1 MRVPASI
8 RTRLSAWYAGVFAL
22 LLSGSALAGY
32 AFLQHTTEQRID
44 EYLAETAGAVAGAME
59 FERVSGK
66 PFETILEDVLEE
78 FRMHDIAVI
87 VLDRASNGMFKVDL
101 GARRR
106 STPPRTHAAQQVPD
120 LQTILA
126 STKPTDQTIF
136 ATGSGESGR
145 VRVGALPYR
154 LGRRD
159 IVIGAVRSL
168 DSQDRTLREARY
180 ALGFGIP
187 LLLLVATAG
196 GSLLARKSLDPVAAI
211 AEQAA
216 RIGATSL
223 HERVAVPNP
232 RDELGRLAAVLNDLL
247 ERLDRSFDEQRRL
260 MADASH
266 ELRTPVA
273 IISGEAELA
282 LSRDT
287 RSPAELRDALQRVR
301 AESDRLKRIVDDLF
315 LLARAESGDPIMVPR
330 EVYLGE
336 VAADSVRAV
345 RSLAEQKRVALSFMG
360 SEDLPF
366 RGDEALLRRLF
377 VNLLDNAIKYT
388 PSGGDVT
395 LSAERQNGDYLV
407 TVADTGPGIPPD
419 AQPHIFDRFYRSERD
434 RRTSATSGA
443 GLGLAIAA
451 WVAQTHGGSVSLE
464 SSTSRGTKFAVRL
477 PVPAEESSAR
487 PNANNAEVVEHSE
500 RR

>member
-1 MRVPASI
+1 MKAAASI
-8 RTRLSAWYAGVFAL
+8 RTRLSAWYAGAFAVLVSVFAL
-22 LLSGSALAGY
+22 AAY
-32 AFLQHTTEQRID
+32 VFLERATQQRID
-44 EYLAETAGAVAGAME
+44 EYLAETASAVAGAME

-66 PFETILEDVLEE
+66 PFETILNDVLEE
-78 FRMHDIAVI
+78 FRLGDIAVT
-87 VLDRASNGMFKVDL
+87 VLDRQSDSLWMVDL
-101 GARRR
+101 AARRR
-106 STPPRTHAAQQVPD
+106 STPPRTHAAQQLPD
-120 LQTILA
+120 LRTILA
-126 STKPTDQTIF
+126 NTAPKDPTTF
-136 ATGSGESGR
+136 ATGSGDAGP
-145 VRVGALPYR
+145 VRVVALPYR
-154 LGRRD
+154 LGRKD
-159 IVIGAVRSL
+159 IVIGAARSL
-168 DSQDRTLREARY
+168 ESQERTLREARY
-180 ALGFGIP
+180 ALGIGIP
-187 LLLLVATAG
+187 LILLVATAG
-196 GSLLARKSLDPVAAI
+196 GSLLARKSLEPVSAI

-216 RIGATSL
+216 RISATSL

-232 RDELGRLAAVLNDLL
+232 HDELGRLASVLNDLL

-282 LSRDT
+282 LSREG
-287 RSPAELRDALQRVR
+287 RSPAELREALEHVR
-301 AESDRLKRIVDDLF
+301 SESNRLKRIVDDLF
-315 LLARAESGDPIMVPR
+315 LLARAEAGDPIMVSR

-345 RSLAEQKRVALSFMG
+345 RSLAEQKHVALAFTG

-366 RGDEALLRRLF
+366 QGDEALLRRLF

-395 LSAERQNGDYLV
+395 LSAERQNGTYVV
-407 TVADTGPGIPPD
+407 TVADSGPGIPID

-451 WVAQTHGGSVSLE
+451 WVAQTHGGTVSLE
-464 SSTSRGTKFAVRL
+464 TSSSAGSRFAVRF
-477 PVPAEESSAR
+477 PAKS
-487 PNANNAEVVEHSE
+487 
-500 RR
+500 

>member
-1 MRVPASI
+1 MKVAASI
-8 RTRLSAWYAGVFAL
+8 RTRLSAWYVGAFAL
-22 LLSGSALAGY
+22 LLSIFALAAY
-32 AFLQHTTEQRID
+32 AFLGRVTQQRID

-59 FERVSGK
+59 FERGSGK
-66 PFETILEDVLEE
+66 PFDQTVEDVLEE
-78 FRMHDIAVI
+78 FRFRDIAVT
-87 VLDRASNGMFKVDL
+87 VFDRQQNQMLMVDL

-106 STPPRTHAAQQVPD
+106 STAPRTHAAQQLPD
-120 LQTILA
+120 LRTILA
-126 STKPTDQTIF
+126 RTRPEQQTQF
-136 ATGSGESGR
+136 ATGFGESGP
-145 VRVGALPYR
+145 VRVVALPYR
-154 LGRRD
+154 LGNRD
-159 IVIGAVRSL
+159 IVIGAARSL
-168 DSQDRTLREARY
+168 ESQETTLRETRY

-187 LLLLVATAG
+187 LMLIVATAG
-196 GSLLARKSLDPVAAI
+196 GSLLARKSLEPVSAI

-247 ERLDRSFDEQRRL
+247 GRLDRSFDEQRRL

-282 LSRDT
+282 LSRDG
-287 RSPAELRDALQRVR
+287 RSTAELRDALERVR
-301 AESDRLKRIVDDLF
+301 GESNRLKRIVDDLF
-315 LLARAESGDPIMVPR
+315 LLARAEAGDPITVPR

-345 RSLAEQKRVALSFMG
+345 RSLAEQKQVSLAFTG
-360 SEDLPF
+360 EEDLPF
-366 RGDEALLRRLF
+366 QGDEALLRRLF

-388 PSGGDVT
+388 PAGGDVT

-407 TVADTGPGIPPD
+407 TVSDTGPGIPPE
-419 AQPHIFDRFYRSERD
+419 AQPHIFDRFYRSDRD
-434 RRTSATSGA
+434 RRASATSGA

-451 WVAQTHGGSVSLE
+451 WVAQTHGGTVSLE
-464 SSTSRGTKFAVRL
+464 ESGSGGSRFAVRL
-477 PVPAEESSAR
+477 PVPTHE
-487 PNANNAEVVEHSE
+487 AN
-500 RR
+500 

>member
-1 MRVPASI
+1 MRAAASI
-8 RTRLSAWYAGVFAL
+8 RTRLSAWYAGAFAL
-22 LLSGSALAGY
+22 LLSIFALAAY
-32 AFLQHTTEQRID
+32 AFLGRVTQQRVD

-59 FERVSGK
+59 FARGSNK
-66 PFETILEDVLEE
+66 PFDQIVNDVLEE
-78 FRMHDIAVI
+78 FRLGDIAVT
-87 VLDRASNGMFKVDL
+87 VLDRERNEVSMLDL
-101 GARRR
+101 GTRRR
-106 STPPRTHAAQQVPD
+106 STPPRTHAAQQLPD
-120 LQTILA
+120 LRTILSRTRA
-126 STKPTDQTIF
+126 GDGTQF
-136 ATGSGESGR
+136 ATGIGDSGP
-145 VRVGALPYR
+145 VRVVALPYR
-154 LGRRD
+154 LGNRE
-159 IVIGAVRSL
+159 IVIGAARSL
-168 DSQDRTLREARY
+168 QSQETTLREARY
-180 ALGFGIP
+180 ALGIGIP
-187 LLLLVATAG
+187 FMLIVATAG
-196 GSLLARKSLDPVAAI
+196 GSLLARKSLEPVSAM

-282 LSRDT
+282 LSRET
-287 RSPAELRDALQRVR
+287 RSPEELRDALERVR
-301 AESDRLKRIVDDLF
+301 GESNRLKRIVEDLF
-315 LLARAESGDPIMVPR
+315 LLARAEAGDPIMVPR

-345 RSLAEQKRVALSFMG
+345 RSLAEHKRVTLAFNG

-366 RGDEALLRRLF
+366 QGDEALLRRLF

-388 PSGGDVT
+388 PAGGDVT

-407 TVADTGPGIPPD
+407 TVADTGPGIPPE
-419 AQPHIFDRFYRSERD
+419 AQPHVFDRFYRSDRD
-434 RRTSATSGA
+434 RRASATSGA

-451 WVAQTHGGSVSLE
+451 WVAQTHGGTVSLE
-464 SSTSRGTKFAVRL
+464 RSGSTGSRFAVRL
-477 PVPAEESSAR
+477 PVPD
-487 PNANNAEVVEHSE
+487 ANRS
-500 RR
+500 

>member
-1 MRVPASI
+1 MKGAASI
-8 RTRLSAWYAGVFAL
+8 RTRLSAWYAGAFAL
-22 LLSGSALAGY
+22 LLSLFALAGY
-32 AFLQHTTEQRID
+32 AFLQHTTQQRID

-66 PFETILEDVLEE
+66 PFDTLTTEVLEE
-78 FRMHDIAVI
+78 FRLQDIAVM
-87 VLDRASNGMFKVDL
+87 VLDRRTNEISMPDL

-106 STPPRTHAAQQVPD
+106 STPPRTHAAQQLPD
-120 LQTILA
+120 LPTILGR
-126 STKPTDQTIF
+126 TKPGDPTTF
-136 ATGSGESGR
+136 ATGMGDAGP
-145 VRVGALPYR
+145 VRVVALPYR
-154 LGRRD
+154 LGGRGGRD
-159 IVIGAVRSL
+159 IVIGAARSL
-168 DSQDRTLREARY
+168 QSQEKTLREARY
-180 ALGFGIP
+180 ALGLGIP
-187 LLLLVATAG
+187 LMLIVATAG
-196 GSLLARKSLDPVAAI
+196 GSLLARKSLEPVSAI

-216 RIGATSL
+216 RISARSL

-287 RSPAELRDALQRVR
+287 RSMAELREALERVR
-301 AESDRLKRIVDDLF
+301 AESDRLKQIVDDLF

-345 RSLAEQKRVALSFMG
+345 RSLAERKHVALAFTG
-360 SEDLPF
+360 NEDLPF
-366 RGDEALLRRLF
+366 QGDEALLRRLF

-388 PSGGDVT
+388 PAGGDVT
-395 LSAERQNGDYLV
+395 LSAERQNGYYVV
-407 TVADTGPGIPPD
+407 TVADTGPGIPPE
-419 AQPHIFDRFYRSERD
+419 AQPHIFDRFYRSDRD
-434 RRTSATSGA
+434 RRASATSGA
-443 GLGLAIAA
+443 GLGLAIAS
-451 WVAQTHGGSVSLE
+451 WVAQTHGGSVALE
-464 SSTSRGTKFAVRL
+464 SSNSHGSRFAVRL
-477 PVPAEESSAR
+477 PAPGHSS
-487 PNANNAEVVEHSE
+487 N
-500 RR
+500 

>member
-1 MRVPASI
+1 MKAPASI
-8 RTRLSAWYAGVFAL
+8 RTRLSIWYAGAFAL
-22 LLSGSALAGY
+22 LLSVFALAAY
-32 AFLQHTTEQRID
+32 TFLEHVTQQRID
-44 EYLAETAGAVAGAME
+44 EYLAETAAAVAGAME
-59 FERVSGK
+59 FERVNGK
-66 PFETILEDVLEE
+66 PFETITDEVLEE
-78 FRMHDIAVI
+78 FRLRDIAVT
-87 VLDRASNGMFKVDL
+87 VLDRQTGEMSMPDL
-101 GARRR
+101 EQRRR
-106 STPPRTHAAQQVPD
+106 STPPRTHAAQQLPD

-126 STKPTDQTIF
+126 HTKPGDPTTF
-136 ATGSGESGR
+136 ATGLGDGGP
-145 VRVGALPYR
+145 VRVVALPYK
-154 LGRRD
+154 LGRRE
-159 IVIGAVRSL
+159 IVIGAARSL
-168 DSQDRTLREARY
+168 ESQERTLREARY
-180 ALGFGIP
+180 ALVIGIP
-187 LLLLVATAG
+187 LMLLVATAG
-196 GSLLARKSLDPVAAI
+196 GSLLARKSLEPVAAI

-223 HERVAVPNP
+223 HERVAVRNP

-247 ERLDRSFDEQRRL
+247 ERLDRSFEEQRRL

-282 LSRDT
+282 LSRDA
-287 RSPAELRDALQRVR
+287 RSVTELRDSLERVR

-315 LLARAESGDPIMVPR
+315 LLARAEAGDPIMVPE

-345 RSLAEQKRVALSFMG
+345 RSLAERKHVALAFTG

-388 PSGGDVT
+388 PAGGDVT
-395 LSAERQNGDYLV
+395 LSAARLNGDYV
-407 TVADTGPGIPPD
+407 VKVADSGPGIPPE

-434 RRTSATSGA
+434 RRASATSGA

-451 WVAQTHGGSVSLE
+451 WVAQTHGGGVSLE
-464 SSTSRGTKFAVRL
+464 KSSSAGSTFAVRL
-477 PVPAEESSAR
+477 PAPNES
-487 PNANNAEVVEHSE
+487 E
-500 RR
+500 

>member
-1 MRVPASI
+1 MNGAASI
-8 RTRLSAWYAGVFAL
+8 RTRLSAWYAGAFAL
-22 LLSGSALAGY
+22 LLSLFALAGY
-32 AFLQHTTEQRID
+32 AFLQHATQQRID
-44 EYLAETAGAVAGAME
+44 EYLAETAAAVAGAME

-66 PFETILEDVLEE
+66 PFDTIKDAVLEE
-78 FRMHDIAVI
+78 FRLQDIAVT
-87 VLDRASNGMFKVDL
+87 VLDRQTNEMSMPDL

-106 STPPRTHAAQQVPD
+106 STPPRTHAAQQLPD
-120 LQTILA
+120 LRTILA
-126 STKPTDQTIF
+126 RTKPGDPTTF
-136 ATGSGESGR
+136 VTGIGDAGL
-145 VRVGALPYR
+145 VRVVAYPYK
-154 LGRRD
+154 LGGRS
-159 IVIGAVRSL
+159 IVIGAARSL
-168 DSQDRTLREARY
+168 DSQEKTLREARY
-180 ALGFGIP
+180 ALGLGIP
-187 LLLLVATAG
+187 LILIVATAG
-196 GSLLARKSLDPVAAI
+196 GSLLARKSLEPVSAI

-287 RSPAELRDALQRVR
+287 RSMPELREALERVR
-301 AESDRLKRIVDDLF
+301 AESDRLKLIVDDLF

-345 RSLAEQKRVALSFMG
+345 RSLAERKNVALAFEG

-366 RGDEALLRRLF
+366 QGDEALLRRLF

-388 PSGGDVT
+388 PAGGDVT
-395 LSAERQNGDYLV
+395 LSTERQNGDYVV
-407 TVADTGPGIPPD
+407 TVADTGPGIPPE
-419 AQPHIFDRFYRSERD
+419 AQPHIFDRFYRSDRD
-434 RRTSATSGA
+434 RRASATSGA
-443 GLGLAIAA
+443 GLGLAIAS
-451 WVAQTHGGSVSLE
+451 WVAQTHGGSLALVRSDKTGSE
-464 SSTSRGTKFAVRL
+464 FAIRF
-477 PVPAEESSAR
+477 PAPAAS
-487 PNANNAEVVEHSE
+487 
-500 RR
+500 